1 MVQNVTGAFAP
12 QPRFAAANGQGAD
25 RDPLRFNGTQERGFA
40 FGKRRHD
47 PVVDEIQTQAETAQA
62 VTYGP
67 GTGVSSAQGVSAG
80 DSVADGK
87 GVADATQA
95 ATTAAGEAETN
106 AVAVTKDGSFNINV
120 TITGEGG
127 TGGKGVIHF
136 EEGGSYS
143 FSLSDHPG
151 AKYRLAGFEGGIGAS
166 NSNPNNI
173 KGTIFLNGTE
183 IRLEDLKDKVG
194 AFLKKRDEISARPDE
209 APGQQKKR
217 AGDITLD
224 DLKAFNLLPTP
235 DVGVL
240 NIHDDRFDKSK
251 FTDKQVL
258 ALKVAAKLATQET
271 LNPIREDEEKN
282 KANNGQGLK
291 LGHAKDGL
299 GSYGRGLKL
308 GHEKDDLGVLAF
320 YA

>member
-1 MVQNVTGAFAP
+1 MIQNVAGAHAP
-12 QPRFAAANGQGAD
+12 QPRIAAANGQDTD
-25 RDPLRFNGTQERGFA
+25 RDALRFNGARERGFA

-47 PVVDEIQTQAETAQA
+47 PVVDEIQTSEKPSRTVETYSAGAVGATSASAQPAPTTEVVAQA
-62 VTYGP
+62 
-67 GTGVSSAQGVSAG
+67 SSTP
-80 DSVADGK
+80 D
-87 GVADATQA
+87 
-95 ATTAAGEAETN
+95 TN
-106 AVAVTKDGSFNINV
+106 AVAVTKDGSFNIKV
-120 TITGEGG
+120 TISGEGG

-151 AKYRLAGFEGGIGAS
+151 AKYRLVGLEGGSGSS

-173 KGTIFLNGTE
+173 KGTIFLNGAE
-183 IRLEDLKDKVG
+183 IKLGDLKDKVG
-194 AFLKKRDEISARPDE
+194 EFLKRRDEISARPE
-209 APGQQKKR
+209 EVPGQKKKR

-258 ALKVAAKLATQET
+258 SLKVAAKLATNEP
-271 LNPIREDEEKN
+271 LNPIREDEEKD
-282 KANNGQGLK
+282 KGLK
-291 LGHAKDGL
+291 LGHAKEGHA
-299 GSYGRGLKL
+299 SYGRGLKL
-308 GHEKDDLGVLAF
+308 GHGKDDLGILAF

>member
-1 MVQNVTGAFAP
+1 MIQNVAGAYAQ
-12 QPRFAAANGQGAD
+12 QPRFAASNGQDAD
-25 RDPLRFNGTQERGFA
+25 RDALRFNGARERGFA
-40 FGKRRHD
+40 FGRRKHD
-47 PVVDEIQTQAETAQA
+47 HVVDEIKKQTETTAA

-67 GTGVSSAQGVSAG
+67 GAGGAGVLTASNGDDVASTTAPVLSA
-80 DSVADGK
+80 
-87 GVADATQA
+87 TEA
-95 ATTAAGEAETN
+95 ATTATTGADTN

-136 EEGGSYS
+136 EEGGSYA

-151 AKYRLAGFEGGIGAS
+151 AKYRLVGLDGGNGS
-166 NSNPNNI
+166 SNPNNI
-173 KGTIFLNGTE
+173 KGTIFLNGAE
-183 IRLEDLKDKVG
+183 IKLGDLKDKVSE
-194 AFLKKRDEISARPDE
+194 FLRKRDEIAAKPDE
-209 APGQQKKR
+209 VPGKQKKR

-258 ALKVAAKLATQET
+258 SLKVAAKLATNEP
-271 LNPIREDEEKN
+271 LNPIPEDEEKER
-282 KANNGQGLK
+282 GQGLK
-291 LGHAKDGL
+291 LGHAKDGHA
-299 GSYGRGLKL
+299 SYGRGLKL
-308 GHEKDDLGVLAF
+308 GHQKDLGILAF

>member
-1 MVQNVTGAFAP
+1 MIQNVAGANAP
-12 QPRFAAANGQGAD
+12 LPRIAAANGQDTD
-25 RDPLRFNGTQERGFA
+25 RDALRFNGAQERGFA
-40 FGKRRHD
+40 FGKRKA
-47 PVVDEIQTQAETAQA
+47 VVDQIQTSQNQIPTVETYSA
-62 VTYGP
+62 
-67 GTGVSSAQGVSAG
+67 GTGVPRGGTQVPANADDTAQVSDTSG
-80 DSVADGK
+80 
-87 GVADATQA
+87 
-95 ATTAAGEAETN
+95 TN
-106 AVAVTKDGSFNINV
+106 AVAVTRDGSFNINV
-120 TITGEGG
+120 TISGEGG

-151 AKYRLAGFEGGIGAS
+151 AKYRLLGLDGGNGV
-166 NSNPNNI
+166 SNPSNI
-173 KGTIFLNGTE
+173 KGTIFLNGAE
-183 IRLEDLKDKVG
+183 IKLGDLKDKVG
-194 AFLKKRDEISARPDE
+194 AFLKKRDEIAAKADD
-209 APGQQKKR
+209 APGQQQKR

-224 DLKAFNLLPTP
+224 DLKAFNLLATP

-271 LNPIREDEEKN
+271 PNPIREDEEKD
-282 KANNGQGLK
+282 KANNGFGLK
-291 LGHAKDGL
+291 LGHAKDGI

-308 GHEKDDLGVLAF
+308 GHQKDLGILAF

>member
-1 MVQNVTGAFAP
+1 MIQNVTGAKTP
-12 QPRFAAANGQGAD
+12 LPRLSAANGQDPD
-25 RDPLRFNGTQERGFA
+25 RDALRFNGARERGFA

-47 PVVDEIQTQAETAQA
+47 HVVDEIQTQTETAQA

-67 GTGVSSAQGVSAG
+67 GAGSSGATGGSVGASDAG
-80 DSVADGK
+80 
-87 GVADATQA
+87 
-95 ATTAAGEAETN
+95 AAGADDAVQASPETETN

-136 EEGGSYS
+136 EEGGSYA

-151 AKYRLAGFEGGIGAS
+151 AKYRLVGLEGGNGS
-166 NSNPNNI
+166 SNPNNI
-173 KGTIFLNGTE
+173 KGTIFLNGAE
-183 IRLEDLKDKVG
+183 IKLGDLRDKVG
-194 AFLKKRDEISARPDE
+194 AFLKKRDEISARPEE
-209 APGQQKKR
+209 AQGQKKKR

-224 DLKAFNLLPTP
+224 DLKAFNLLPTL

-271 LNPIREDEEKN
+271 LNPIREDEEKD
-282 KANNGQGLK
+282 KADNGQGLK
-291 LGHAKDGL
+291 LGHTKDGI

-308 GHEKDDLGVLAF
+308 GHEKAPGILAF

>member
-1 MVQNVTGAFAP
+1 MIQKVTGAHAHP
-12 QPRFAAANGQGAD
+12 LRIAADHD
-25 RDPLRFNGTQERGFA
+25 RDTDRDALRFNGARHRGFA
-40 FGKRRHD
+40 FGRRKHD
-47 PVVDEIQTQAETAQA
+47 HVVDEIKKQTETTAA

-67 GTGVSSAQGVSAG
+67 GAGGASVPVATPGTIATGADVAPEAAQP
-80 DSVADGK
+80 
-87 GVADATQA
+87 ATEA
-95 ATTAAGEAETN
+95 ATTATSGADTN

-136 EEGGSYS
+136 EEGGSYA

-151 AKYRLAGFEGGIGAS
+151 AKYRLVGLEGGNGS
-166 NSNPNNI
+166 SNPNNI
-173 KGTIFLNGTE
+173 KGTIFLNGAE
-183 IRLEDLKDKVG
+183 IKLGELKDKVSE
-194 AFLKKRDEISARPDE
+194 FLRKRDEIAAKPDE

-258 ALKVAAKLATQET
+258 SLKVAAKLATNEP
-271 LNPIREDEEKN
+271 LNPIREDEEKD
-282 KANNGQGLK
+282 NNGLK
-291 LGHAKDGL
+291 LGHAKDGHA
-299 GSYGRGLKL
+299 SYGRGLKL
-308 GHEKDDLGVLAF
+308 GHQKDLGILAF